1 MDLRRAPPAPSRE
14 RKGRAASASE
24 PRPLRCGG
32 WGTGEKAGLGHGG
45 TGGPPGPYFRATPVP
60 RNSSCVR
67 LRVLD
72 SKGGPFGSPGI
83 CLGEISG
90 RSFRFRNR
98 SITCRIASDLP
109 GSRMKY
115 GPGGPP
121 SPTMP
126 CSQFSQLWHLWILFL
141 ALDMSLVELWTSRC
155 CEADQSDCSPLVR
168 FKLARWNF
176 GS

>member
-1 MDLRRAPPAPSRE
+1 MALRRAPPARSRE

-45 TGGPPGPYFRATPVP
+45 TGGPPGRYFRATPVP

-72 SKGGPFGSPGI
+72 SKGEPFGSPGI

-90 RSFRFRNR
+90 R
-98 SITCRIASDLP
+98 
-109 GSRMKY
+109 
-115 GPGGPP
+115 
-121 SPTMP
+121 
-126 CSQFSQLWHLWILFL
+126 LFL
-141 ALDMSLVELWTSRC
+141 VLDMSLFELWISRC
-155 CEADQSDCSPLVR
+155 CEADQSVGSGRWGWGCV
-168 FKLARWNF
+168 LALETLLCEVCLLRGYW
-176 GS
+176 GATGEL